1 MTQVLATFTKD
12 PNEVLDYVVDW
23 TSWLG
28 GADTI
33 ATSAF
38 TVPTGL
44 TLTSSSNTSTTATVW
59 LSDGI
64 ATQSY
69 TVTNQV
75 VTAGGRTVERSFQ
88 VVCQDL

>member
-1 MTQVLATFTKD
+1 MSVIATFQKD
-12 PNEVLDYVVDW
+12 PSDVLDYIVDW

-44 TLTSSSNTSTTATVW
+44 TMDSKSNTTTTATVW
-59 LSDGI
+59 ISSGI
-64 ATQSY
+64 ASQSY
-69 TVTNQV
+69 TVENTIT
-75 VTAGGRTVERSFQ
+75 TAGGRTASRSFQ
-88 VVCQDL
+88 IVCLNL

>member
-1 MTQVLATFTKD
+1 MSVIATFQKD
-12 PNEVLDYVVDW
+12 PTDVLDYIVDW

-44 TLTSSSNTSTTATVW
+44 TMDSESNTTTTATVW
-59 LSDGI
+59 ISSGI
-64 ATQSY
+64 ASQSY
-69 TVTNQV
+69 TVENTIS
-75 VTAGGRTVERSFQ
+75 TFIDSAFFFSSIR
-88 VVCQDL
+88 